1 VANRFILALRKHFEP
16 LRTFPNSGAP
26 RDHVRPGLRVVFHQ
40 PYAIYY
46 TPRPD
51 AVVVLRVVHSARDI
65 ASIFESGGI
74 PDD

>member
-46 TPRPD
+46 RPLPE
-51 AVVVLRVVHSARDI
+51 AVVIIRVVHGARDLT
-65 ASIFESGGI
+65 ALSESGGFL
-74 PDD
+74 DE